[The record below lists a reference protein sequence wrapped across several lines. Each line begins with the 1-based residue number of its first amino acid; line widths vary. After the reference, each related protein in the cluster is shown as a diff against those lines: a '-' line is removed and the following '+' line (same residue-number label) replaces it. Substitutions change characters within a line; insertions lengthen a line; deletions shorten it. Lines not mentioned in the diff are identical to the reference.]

1 MSKRFYPYFIQ
12 SLLICES
19 CNFSLYVNVLR
30 DVLSSVFFQRKK
42 FWILHIFQCLAHP
55 WILKLI
61 LYVNDECQRD
71 QSCNVQVSRGL
82 IKLRLFIILSLMFM
96 HKYHSV
102 GIPGSTFLFIAHPGA
117 QAV

>member
-1 MSKRFYPYFIQ
+1 MSNQFYAHFIQ

-19 CNFSLYVNVLR
+19 CNFPLYVNVFR
-30 DVLSSVFFQRKK
+30 GVLSSVFSQRKK
-42 FWILHIFQCLAHP
+42 FWILRIFQFLAHP

-61 LYVNDECQRD
+61 LHVNDECQRD

-96 HKYHSV
+96 HKYHFVS
-102 GIPGSTFLFIAHPGA
+102 IPGSTFLFIAYPGA